1 MDVPLEL
8 SGDTRSRKEIDS
20 MVQTKLTEHAGIENP
35 IICGAMYPCSNPELV
50 AAASEGGGI
59 AIIQPV
65 SLTMVHGFN
74 KPNLDE
80 GLRASIRH
88 IRSLTDRPIGF
99 NALIEKG
106 SQKYIDRMTAWIDV
120 ALEEGVRFF
129 VTSLGKPDWVCE
141 RVHAVGGHVY
151 HDVTDRGWAEKGLA
165 CGVDG
170 LICVNNR
177 AGGHLGELS
186 MEEMY
191 DQLHDLG
198 VPLICAGGI
207 GSEHELNQALELGY
221 AGVQMGTRFIAT
233 TECSTPDDYK
243 QAIVDAKQDDI
254 TWTSRISGVPIAV
267 INSDGVRQQNS
278 WLMRKLLQGR
288 FRHKARMMLNLISM
302 WRIRA
307 FARGKKTSSKELWSA
322 GKSVETIDSV
332 ESATE
337 IMRRLGASLDANPR
351 LSGDRAPVDT
361 LV

>member
-1 MDVPLEL
+1 
-8 SGDTRSRKEIDS
+8 
-20 MVQTKLTEHAGIENP
+20 MVQTKLTEHAGIEHP
-35 IICGAMYPCSNPELV
+35 IICGAMYPCSNPELI

-74 KPNLDE
+74 KPDLDE

-88 IRSLTDRPIGF
+88 IRTMTDKPIGF

-106 SQKYIDRMTAWIDV
+106 SQKYIDRMSSWIDV
-120 ALEEGVRFF
+120 AIEEGVRFF

-141 RVHAVGGHVY
+141 KAHAVGGYVY
-151 HDVTDRGWAEKGLA
+151 HDVTDRSWAEKGAA

-191 DQLHDLG
+191 DQLQDLEL
-198 VPLICAGGI
+198 PLVCAGGI
-207 GSEHELNQALELGY
+207 GSEQELNAALELGY

-233 TECSTPDDYK
+233 TECTTPEDYK
-243 QAIVDAKQDDI
+243 QAIVDAGEDDI

-267 INSDGVRQQNS
+267 INTDTVKQENS
-278 WLMRKLLQGR
+278 WIMQKLLNGP
-288 FRHKARMMLNLISM
+288 FRHRARMLLSLISM

-307 FARGKKTSSKELWSA
+307 FARGGGKSSKDLWSA
-322 GKSVETIDSV
+322 GKSVETINSI
-332 ESATE
+332 ESAAT
-337 IMRRLGASLDANPR
+337 IMRRLGESLENNPR
-351 LSGDRAPVDT
+351 LDQKLDLEVSA
-361 LV
+361 